1 MRALNL
7 TAKLKDAANA
17 SAPELSF
24 QRKAVQDFHAR
35 QGLTGTPLP
44 VGEGDQPAAPVESS
58 QSTDSTPAESQEQ
71 AQQAQLR
78 SSPVAS
84 TSKNKRNIDSVTD
97 EDSDDAANVQ
107 PKRRKSLALLNHV
120 SQLTPSSSLSLVAR
134 KRLGIASSSQSMVI
148 DDSESEDVD
157 KKATTSMF
165 LLFYSC

>member
-1 MRALNL
+1 MHALNL

-35 QGLTGTPLP
+35 QGLTGTPLR
-44 VGEGDQPAAPVESS
+44 VGDGDQPAAPAESS

-71 AQQAQLR
+71 PQLR
-78 SSPVAS
+78 SSPVVS
-84 TSKNKRNIDSVTD
+84 TSQNKRNIDSVTD
-97 EDSDDAANVQ
+97 EDSDAAADVQ

-120 SQLTPSSSLSLVAR
+120 SQLTPSSSLSLIAR
-134 KRLGIASSSQSMVI
+134 KRLGTASSLQSMVI

-157 KKATTSMF
+157 KKDTTGMF
-165 LLFYSC
+165 LYFILVNTY

>member
-35 QGLTGTPLP
+35 QGLTGTPLR
-44 VGEGDQPAAPVESS
+44 VGDGDQPAAP
-58 QSTDSTPAESQEQ
+58 AESQEQ
-71 AQQAQLR
+71 PQLR
-78 SSPVAS
+78 SSPVVS
-84 TSKNKRNIDSVTD
+84 TSQNKRNIDSVTD
-97 EDSDDAANVQ
+97 EDSDAAADVQ

-120 SQLTPSSSLSLVAR
+120 SQLTPSSSLSLIAR
-134 KRLGIASSSQSMVI
+134 KRLGTASSSQSMVI

-157 KKATTSMF
+157 KKDTTGMF
-165 LLFYSC
+165 LYFILVNTY